1 MLRGDQLMSGTDS
14 KIQHDP
20 SLLTALQEAM
30 NALQFGH
37 HVTCGAEPGN
47 IFHRTIP
54 LVHAEILKAE
64 TMERLAEDE
73 INATARNSYFWAAE
87 AMRAGTD

>member
-1 MLRGDQLMSGTDS
+1 MSGVKSD
-14 KIQHDP
+14 IQHDP
-20 SLLTALQEAM
+20 ALLTALQEAM

-37 HVTCGAEPGN
+37 HVTCGAAPGN

-64 TMERLAEDE
+64 R
-73 INATARNSYFWAAE
+73 INPFKE
-87 AMRAGTD
+87 QP